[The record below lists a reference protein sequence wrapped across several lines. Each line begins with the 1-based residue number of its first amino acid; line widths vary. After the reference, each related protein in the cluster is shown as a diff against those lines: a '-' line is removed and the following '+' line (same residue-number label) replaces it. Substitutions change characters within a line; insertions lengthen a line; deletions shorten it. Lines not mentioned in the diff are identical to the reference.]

1 MRRRALVGLALGL
14 GALALAAC
22 GVPLSTTAQPLSANN
37 VPFNLIG
44 PNGSPTSTSTPA
56 PSDGTPHGPHGEVY
70 FVTSGSS
77 PVLKGTLRFSQV
89 PITPRIAL
97 KLLEEGPTA
106 AELKAGL
113 TTRLPGGT
121 QLQVNLDR
129 RSGIA
134 TVQLDAPFI
143 NLDGQNLYI
152 PLAQIV
158 FTLMRLFSD
167 IKGVNFTLFG
177 SLYNYTPDGTTSAT
191 YVTTQTYISLN
202 PAGP

>member
-1 MRRRALVGLALGL
+1 MRRRAVVVLALGL
-14 GALALAAC
+14 GTLALAGC
-22 GVPLSTTAQPLSANN
+22 GVPLSATAQPLSPNN

-44 PNGSPTSTSTPA
+44 PNGSSTSTSTPA

-70 FVTSGSS
+70 FVTGGAS

-97 KLLEEGPTA
+97 KLLEEGPTT
-106 AELKAGL
+106 AEIKAGL
-113 TTRLPGGT
+113 STKLPGGT
-121 QLQVNLDR
+121 DLHVEVDQ

-134 TVQLDAPFI
+134 NVQLDAPFI
-143 NLDGQNLYI
+143 DLDGQDLYI

-158 FTLMRLFSD
+158 FTLMRFSA

-177 SLYNYTPDGTTSAT
+177 SPYNYTPEGTTSNT